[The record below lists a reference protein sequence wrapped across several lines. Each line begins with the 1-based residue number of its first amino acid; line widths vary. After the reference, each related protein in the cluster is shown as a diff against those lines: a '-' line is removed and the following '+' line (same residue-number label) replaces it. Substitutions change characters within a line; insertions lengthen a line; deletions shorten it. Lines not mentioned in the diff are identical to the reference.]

1 MKTGKMLIGI
11 ASGMLAGAA
20 AGILLAPK
28 KGADTRKDIADTSND
43 YVKGAKGKLD
53 TVKNSI
59 EHKLEA
65 LKARKKAATAET
77 KGEEIGYKAKAELHQ
92 AAS

>member
-1 MKTGKMLIGI
+1 MNTGKMLIGI
-11 ASGMLAGAA
+11 ASGILAGAA

-28 KGADTRKDIADTSND
+28 KGTETRKDISEKSSN

-53 TVKNSI
+53 GVKNSL

-65 LKARKKAATAET
+65 LKAKKNAIIADS
-77 KGEEIGYKAKAELHQ
+77 KGEEIGYKAKEELHNL
-92 AAS
+92 AS

>member
-28 KGADTRKDIADTSND
+28 KGADTRKDIANTSND

-53 TVKNSI
+53 NVKNSI

>member
-1 MKTGKMLIGI
+1 MNTGKMLIGI
-11 ASGMLAGAA
+11 ASGILAGAA

-28 KGADTRKDIADTSND
+28 KGSETRKSIADTGNN
-43 YVKGAKGKLD
+43 YVKGAKNKLD

-65 LKARKKAATAET
+65 LNSRKKAVMADS
-77 KGEEIGYKAKAELHQ
+77 KGEEIGYKAKAELHE

>member
-1 MKTGKMLIGI
+1 MKTGKVLIGI
-11 ASGMLAGAA
+11 VTGALAGAA

-28 KGADTRKDIADTSND
+28 KGADTRKEIASTSND

-53 TVKNSI
+53 GVKNSI

-65 LKARKKAATAET
+65 LKARKDAAIADS
-77 KGEEIGYKAKAELHQ
+77 KGEEIGYKAKAELHN